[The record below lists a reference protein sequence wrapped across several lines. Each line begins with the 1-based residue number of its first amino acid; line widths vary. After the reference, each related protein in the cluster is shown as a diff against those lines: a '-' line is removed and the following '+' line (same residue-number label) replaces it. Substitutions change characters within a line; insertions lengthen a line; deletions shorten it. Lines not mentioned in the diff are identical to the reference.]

1 VNIHKY
7 MNIDRLFPLQQ
18 PVFLS
23 RTPEISRH
31 IQNMQLYKPKKFID
45 FEADSVI
52 LVKVLQ
58 KSAGNLRQLCG
69 VVWLTCIF
77 IRCILTSSKASRL
90 TAAG

>member
-1 VNIHKY
+1 
-7 MNIDRLFPLQQ
+7 MNIDRLFLLQQ

-23 RTPEISRH
+23 HIREISRY

-52 LVKVLQ
+52 LVNVSQ
-58 KSAGNLRQLCG
+58 KSAENLRQLCV

>member
-1 VNIHKY
+1 MNIHKH

-23 RTPEISRH
+23 RIREISRH

-52 LVKVLQ
+52 LVKVY
-58 KSAGNLRQLCG
+58 KSPQETSGNYVGLYG
-69 VVWLTCIF
+69 
-77 IRCILTSSKASRL
+77 
-90 TAAG
+90 